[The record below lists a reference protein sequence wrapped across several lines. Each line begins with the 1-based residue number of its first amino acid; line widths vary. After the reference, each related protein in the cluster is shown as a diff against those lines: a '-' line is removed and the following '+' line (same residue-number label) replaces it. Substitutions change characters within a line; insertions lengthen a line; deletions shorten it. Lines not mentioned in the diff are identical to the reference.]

1 MKINK
6 NIRVQAIKRII
17 KRLENKVSKLTPYGY
32 QDTMVLL
39 YTLEY
44 WKDLLDSYEK

>member
-6 NIRVQAIKRII
+6 SIRVQAIKRII
-17 KRLENKVSKLTPYGY
+17 KRLENEVSKLTPYGY
-32 QDTMVLL
+32 QDTMVYY

-44 WKDLLDSYEK
+44 WEDLLDSYEK